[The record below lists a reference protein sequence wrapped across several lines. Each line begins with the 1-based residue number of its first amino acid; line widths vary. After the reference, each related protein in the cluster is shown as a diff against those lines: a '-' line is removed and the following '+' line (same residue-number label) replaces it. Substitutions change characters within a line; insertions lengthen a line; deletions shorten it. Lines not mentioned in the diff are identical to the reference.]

1 MLFRIADQN
10 VVQTQAQASLGRLGH
25 QLSDLRAVVLLAG
38 SVRANQLR
46 KATGRCALE
55 MPVGNNRS
63 VLDCWREQLVT
74 MAEQLGIDNLPVRV
88 MVDQAS
94 GMTPGVTQYGPVQ
107 LSIEVDPGEFRGTG
121 GLLSDVAREY
131 RDDDLILA
139 SHASQ
144 LLFEPLTELA
154 EAMAEVE
161 ADVSMVCSAEGTPSG
176 LMLLRC
182 GCLRDINPV
191 SFVDLNEQAL
201 PAIAQKHDVRVV
213 RYDQRTTRSLRTL
226 SSYLET
232 LREFHHRQAEGGRDQ
247 RDEPAE
253 DWEKTFGIVEA
264 GALVH
269 ETAVIHD
276 SVVLAGAKV
285 GAHAVLVRSVVCPG
299 IVIPDNASE
308 VDCVVGERANG
319 KNLQLTRSS

>member
-1 MLFRIADQN
+1 MLFRIAEESA
-10 VVQTQAQASLGRLGH
+10 VQSRTQVSPGRLGH
-25 QLSDLRAVVLLAG
+25 PLSGLRAVVLLAG

-94 GMTPGVTQYGPVQ
+94 GMTPGVSRHGPVQ
-107 LSIEVDPGEFRGTG
+107 LSIEIDPGEFRGTG

-139 SHASQ
+139 THASQ
-144 LLFEPLTELA
+144 LLFEPLAGLA

-191 SFVDLNEQAL
+191 GFVDLNEQAL
-201 PAIAQKHDVRVV
+201 PAIAR
-213 RYDQRTTRSLRTL
+213 RTTCGWCDTTGRRRARCGRCRRTSKRCVSFTAARPRAGGACWTSRPRTGKKLLGSSNRGRRSTR
-226 SSYLET
+226 
-232 LREFHHRQAEGGRDQ
+232 R
-247 RDEPAE
+247 
-253 DWEKTFGIVEA
+253 
-264 GALVH
+264 
-269 ETAVIHD
+269 
-276 SVVLAGAKV
+276 
-285 GAHAVLVRSVVCPG
+285 
-299 IVIPDNASE
+299 
-308 VDCVVGERANG
+308 
-319 KNLQLTRSS
+319 RSSTTRWCCRARGSAPTRCWCAAWSARGS